1 MIVKMSKFGT
11 ALSTRVSGRGAYA
24 IVNSESDGFSIPIR
38 FDFDGVD
45 TVSNSFADELF
56 GRMVF
61 ELGMERVRSV
71 TSFVNVKPLAA
82 RIIRSSMD
90 ARSSQRSLRLA

>member
-1 MIVKMSKFGT
+1 MIVSMNRFGT
-11 ALSTRVSGRGAYA
+11 ALSTRASGRGAYA
-24 IVNSESDGFSIPIR
+24 IVSAETEGFSIPVR
-38 FDFDGVD
+38 FDFEGVD

-56 GRMVF
+56 GRMAF
-61 ELGMERVRSV
+61 ELGMEKMRSV

-90 ARSSQRSLRLA
+90 ARSSQRDLIPA